1 MATRTPNPDPSGPA
15 GRAAGSRLLH
25 AVDEAAVDETAVA
38 SDAAAD
44 TSVHSEANSESP
56 HHGPGEDIAS
66 SLELVSERLAV
77 RWPRQSRTAER
88 MRAMGCE
95 LVEELASAVG
105 SWDRL
110 TPLSVAGWCLGSRA
124 NDGSCRPATLDTAR
138 YRQGIARAVFEEA
151 AALGAAVDPDTAVGD
166 RISRPQP
173 KRVRPLTDSETDRVR
188 SLVDNAPSGSRQ
200 LVVVALAI
208 AGGTATDIAQVRAK
222 DINLDEA
229 TVAFVGAAARTGPL
243 DGWAMGVLHRHLRD
257 NDTAADDTPIC
268 VKTRSTP
275 EREVESVSSHLR
287 RVLRAA
293 GLYGLEGICTDSIRL
308 NAARRVLDT
317 DGIVAAARFLGWR
330 SLDRTADALNHNWRR
345 ADG

>member
-1 MATRTPNPDPSGPA
+1 
-15 GRAAGSRLLH
+15 
-25 AVDEAAVDETAVA
+25 
-38 SDAAAD
+38 
-44 TSVHSEANSESP
+44 
-56 HHGPGEDIAS
+56 
-66 SLELVSERLAV
+66 
-77 RWPRQSRTAER
+77 
-88 MRAMGCE
+88 MGCE
-95 LVEELASAVG
+95 LVEKLASAVG

-110 TPLSVAGWCLGSRA
+110 TPLSVAGWYLGSRA
-124 NDGSCRPATLDTAR
+124 NDGSYRPATLDTAR
-138 YRQGIARAVFEEA
+138 YKQGIARAVFEEA
-151 AALGAAVDPDTAVGD
+151 AALGAAVDPPTAVGD

-188 SLVDNAPSGSRQ
+188 SLVGNAPKGPRQ
-200 LVVVALAI
+200 LVVVALAT
-208 AGGTATDIAQVRAK
+208 AGGTATNIAQVRAK

-243 DGWAMGVLHRHLRD
+243 DEWAMGVLHRHLRD
-257 NDTAADDTPIC
+257 NDTAADDAPIC

-275 EREVESVSSHLR
+275 EREVESVSSQLR

-293 GLYGLEGICTDSIRL
+293 GLYELEGICTDSIRL